1 MSGPLPP
8 DSAGVSGP
16 TPPAPGKAIRPIAQA
31 HIHRICSGQVV
42 LDLAGAVKE
51 LVENALDA
59 GATNIEVRL
68 KDHGLDTIE
77 VADNG
82 SGVAPENHQALTVK
96 YATSKIAT
104 FDDLASLGSFG
115 FRGEALSSLCAL
127 AESLTVVTRTEN
139 EDAGTRL
146 EYDKTGVITS
156 ASTAARA
163 VGTTVTVRGIFKPL
177 PVRHKEFVKNA
188 RREYGKALAVLQAYA
203 LVSVDARM
211 IVSHQLSGNSKH
223 AKRTTV
229 LHTQGDLDG
238 GVLANVATVF
248 GAKTA
253 RALVKVDVDLP
264 NGLGCSLK
272 GYVSMPGSAFN
283 GEKTNS
289 GRASGDRQFFYV
301 NGRPVDL
308 PRFSKTLNELYRAF
322 CATTS
327 ANNCPTAVLD
337 FQMPTD
343 AYDVNVTPD
352 KRKVFL
358 HDEDAV
364 LRAARAAIEAVYA
377 PSRYTYDV
385 GRFGDKGETFA
396 GSFRED
402 EEQDGNK
409 KEIKAE
415 RDISD
420 EPRLARLD
428 SSPQPS
434 SSPGVIPGDDQEG
447 DDDDGGEERFR
458 DTARVVKPKPER
470 RSADFASFGLGSAS
484 ARETRERTASAASSG
499 RPSIGGPFVGSTAP
513 RPKQRRLAGFGFTRE
528 TADVALGDGWRAPVA
543 SEDAPERVPT
553 SEPESKRAAIPDSE
567 RALSDE
573 RVLTYSD
580 SPHEKEKDSPHETRV
595 GLEDASS
602 LGDLE
607 ASKEKGDDF
616 FVKLEPEA
624 TDAPRVFA
632 AVFAASSTPP
642 ISFSMADLRRR
653 RAASRRVA
661 RDRARRNKRKRD
673 DALPRSDDADG
684 GGLDDAKERETNVTE
699 REKSRS
705 AFAAASLG
713 AAAGSV
719 PGDAEDDEPPPPPPP
734 PAAAA
739 ADPLGPALSE
749 GDATATHALE
759 RVFRKADFAKM
770 RVVGQFNLG
779 FILCVLGSDL
789 FIVDQHASDEIFNF
803 ERLQR
808 TTTLNRQPLIAPA
821 RLDLTAAEEQTV
833 RRHMDVFLA
842 NGFGFC
848 EDAERGAVGAPLG
861 DGDDAD
867 ADAECGVGCCLA
879 LRSVPFSKGTTFGVA
894 DVQELIGMLDD
905 GAYAAPARTQ
915 LSVGLSSGKA
925 AEPRRNE
932 NENGNENEN
941 ELPAADVLRPSRV
954 RAMLAMR
961 ACRSSIMIGTALDA
975 RRMRAVLRNLA
986 TLKAPWNC
994 PHGRPTMRHV
1004 ADLAKLRAG
1013 AGKRAPFVGARGRSA
1028 PTGW

>member
-1 MSGPLPP
+1 L
-8 DSAGVSGP
+8 
-16 TPPAPGKAIRPIAQA
+16 
-31 HIHRICSGQVV
+31 
-42 LDLAGAVKE
+42 
-51 LVENALDA
+51 
-59 GATNIEVRL
+59 
-68 KDHGLDTIE
+68 
-77 VADNG
+77 
-82 SGVAPENHQALTVK
+82 
-96 YATSKIAT
+96 
-104 FDDLASLGSFG
+104 
-115 FRGEALSSLCAL
+115 
-127 AESLTVVTRTEN
+127 
-139 EDAGTRL
+139 
-146 EYDKTGVITS
+146 
-156 ASTAARA
+156 ARA
-163 VGTTVTVRGIFKPL
+163 GRVG
-177 PVRHKEFVKNA
+177 
-188 RREYGKALAVLQAYA
+188 RR
-203 LVSVDARM
+203 
-211 IVSHQLSGNSKH
+211 SG
-223 AKRTTV
+223 
-229 LHTQGDLDG
+229 
-238 GVLANVATVF
+238 
-248 GAKTA
+248 
-253 RALVKVDVDLP
+253 
-264 NGLGCSLK
+264 
-272 GYVSMPGSAFN
+272 
-283 GEKTNS
+283 
-289 GRASGDRQFFYV
+289 
-301 NGRPVDL
+301 
-308 PRFSKTLNELYRAF
+308 
-322 CATTS
+322 
-327 ANNCPTAVLD
+327 
-337 FQMPTD
+337 
-343 AYDVNVTPD
+343 
-352 KRKVFL
+352 
-358 HDEDAV
+358 
-364 LRAARAAIEAVYA
+364 A
-377 PSRYTYDV
+377 PS
-385 GRFGDKGETFA
+385 
-396 GSFRED
+396 
-402 EEQDGNK
+402 
-409 KEIKAE
+409 
-415 RDISD
+415 DI
-420 EPRLARLD
+420 
-428 SSPQPS
+428 
-434 SSPGVIPGDDQEG
+434 GTGI
-447 DDDDGGEERFR
+447 
-458 DTARVVKPKPER
+458 
-470 RSADFASFGLGSAS
+470 
-484 ARETRERTASAASSG
+484 ETR
-499 RPSIGGPFVGSTAP
+499 
-513 RPKQRRLAGFGFTRE
+513 
-528 TADVALGDGWRAPVA
+528 GD
-543 SEDAPERVPT
+543 
-553 SEPESKRAAIPDSE
+553 PDSE

-607 ASKEKGDDF
+607 ASKGKGDDF

-632 AVFAASSTPP
+632 AAAFASSTPP

-713 AAAGSV
+713 AADGAAVSV
-719 PGDAEDDEPPPPPPP
+719 PGDAEDDDAPPPPPPPP

-779 FILCVLGSDL
+779 FILAVLGSDL

-861 DGDDAD
+861 DADAD

-932 NENGNENEN
+932 NENETKTKTNS
-941 ELPAADVLRPSRV
+941 PRRTCS
-954 RAMLAMR
+954 
-961 ACRSSIMIGTALDA
+961 A
-975 RRMRAVLRNLA
+975 RRASARCWRCARVARA
-986 TLKAPWNC
+986 
-994 PHGRPTMRHV
+994 
-1004 ADLAKLRAG
+1004 
-1013 AGKRAPFVGARGRSA
+1013 S
-1028 PTGW
+1028 